1 MSSIILVPHLGAVF
15 EVKNRREC
23 ARPHSSPP
31 VCSDS
36 PAPRG
41 AELRGPGK
49 APVWALNP
57 DARATARQPTLADA
71 PHRGHRRDHGGVA
84 NVLPAFVGAHVFAAL
99 YGATDVRPPIRATYV
114 GIKSH
119 VDELE
124 RRTAHLDG
132 AG

>member
-1 MSSIILVPHLGAVF
+1 MLALTRHRPYAVTPLPLGGLSYVARVRPRCGSDPH
-15 EVKNRREC
+15 
-23 ARPHSSPP
+23 
-31 VCSDS
+31 
-36 PAPRG
+36 
-41 AELRGPGK
+41 
-49 APVWALNP
+49 
-57 DARATARQPTLADA
+57 ARAAARQPTLADA